1 MISREYMERLGLTED
16 QITLLSE
23 AMKKESRYRQ
33 LLSQERVSPTIIEAI
48 MRTEDL
54 EKVDFSN
61 EDLIREKIRVEWAD
75 MIPKQNS
82 QIWGINKQYQK

>member
-16 QITLLSE
+16 QITLLMD
-23 AMKKESRYRQ
+23 AQKKESKYRR
-33 LLSQERVSPTIIEAI
+33 LLELEHVQHIEAI

-61 EDLIREKIRVEWAD
+61 EDLIREKIRIEWAD
-75 MIPKQNS
+75 MIPK
-82 QIWGINKQYQK
+82 KK

>member
-75 MIPKQNS
+75 MIPK
-82 QIWGINKQYQK
+82 KK